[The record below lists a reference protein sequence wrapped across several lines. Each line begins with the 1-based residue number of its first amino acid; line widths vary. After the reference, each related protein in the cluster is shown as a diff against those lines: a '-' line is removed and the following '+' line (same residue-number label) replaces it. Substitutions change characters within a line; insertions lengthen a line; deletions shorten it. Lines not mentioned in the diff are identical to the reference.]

1 MAEREGVPMFRVGFA
16 LKKEKAQKHIR
27 RELVECAKSRG
38 IEIVL
43 IDECTPLEQQGHFDA
58 ILQKIRHPEFERELE
73 EYAANHPETHVCDPP
88 KATMLLRNRNDM
100 LNAIPKCGFEIDA
113 PEDVDADVS
122 QVRCDVPAHL
132 VLGCNVGFDEAVDM
146 VKENGLRYPII
157 AKSLW
162 ADGRPGSHA
171 IAVVW
176 SADGLKKILVN
187 EQKGQDVGGLR
198 VPVLLEQYVD
208 HGECLFKV
216 YVLGNQLMM
225 VTRPSLHLDM
235 EDSMTKDMEP
245 VSRVSAYPS
254 SRSWGKGDLAPKGH
268 GVPTPPRWA
277 WTSIAR
283 KLQQNL
289 GLTLFN
295 FDIIVPLQPPPG
307 MDGFISEDSSAARG
321 TGLLHLIDVNYY
333 PGVEKLPQSEVVIC
347 DFLDNLL
354 NSSHTTNGFC
364 P

>member
-1 MAEREGVPMFRVGFA
+1 MSEGDSRPMFRVGFA

-27 RELVECAKSRG
+27 RELVECAKTRG
-38 IEIVL
+38 IDIVL
-43 IDECTPLEQQGHFDA
+43 IDECVPLEDQGPFDA
-58 ILQKIRHPEFERELE
+58 ILQKIRRPEFEQELE

-100 LNAIPKCGFEIDA
+100 LNVIPKEGFEIDA
-113 PEDVDADVS
+113 PGDVKTHVS
-122 QVRCDVPAHL
+122 RVRCDVPTHL
-132 VLGCNVGFDEAVDM
+132 VLGCDVGFDEAVNK
-146 VKENGLRYPII
+146 VNNSGLTYPMI

-176 SADGLKKILVN
+176 SIDGLKKLLVPE
-187 EQKGQDVGGLR
+187 EQDGSGLR
-198 VPVLLEQYVD
+198 VPVLLEQYVN

-216 YVLGNQLMM
+216 YVLGDQLMM

-235 EDSMTKDMEP
+235 DESRAARDMEP
-245 VSRVSAYPS
+245 VNRVSAYPS

-268 GVPTPPRWA
+268 GVPTPPKWA
-277 WTSIAR
+277 WESIAR
-283 KLQQNL
+283 TLQHNL

-295 FDIIVPLQPPPG
+295 FDLIVPLHPPTG
-307 MDGFISEDSSAARG
+307 MDGFVSDQHSADNV
-321 TGLLHLIDVNYY
+321 GLLHLIDVNYY

-347 DFLDNLL
+347 NFLDNLL
-354 NSSHTTNGFC
+354 NANDSS